1 MHFVTFM
8 SLWFIIIPSIFISFV
23 LLFLIFFTI
32 DNLKERKKKPASNY
46 MFKINNRKLE
56 QGVKYVQSS

>member
-32 DNLKERKKKPASNY
+32 DNLKERKKKTS
-46 MFKINNRKLE
+46 KINNRKLE

>member
-1 MHFVTFM
+1 MHFITFM

-32 DNLKERKKKPASNY
+32 DNLKERKKKTS
-46 MFKINNRKLE
+46 KINNRKLE

>member
-32 DNLKERKKKPASNY
+32 DNLKERKKKPS
-46 MFKINNRKLE
+46 KINNRKLE